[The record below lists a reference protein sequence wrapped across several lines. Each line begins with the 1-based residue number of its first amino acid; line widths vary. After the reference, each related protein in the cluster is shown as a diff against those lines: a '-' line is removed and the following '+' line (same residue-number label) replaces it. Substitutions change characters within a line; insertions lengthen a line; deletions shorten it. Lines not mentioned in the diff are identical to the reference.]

1 MWYCADF
8 GPDTGLLMRGDAPR
22 SIAVLE
28 SFHAPTPVGT
38 ATCVGWDA
46 GTLPLWRLK
55 VHGAE
60 LHGQWI
66 VVDRQFIPAS
76 E

>member
-1 MWYCADF
+1 MWYCAEV
-8 GPDTGLLMRGDAPR
+8 GPDTGLLMHGAAPR

-28 SFHAPTPVGT
+28 SFDAATPVGT
-38 ATCVGWDA
+38 ATRVGRDA
-46 GTLPLWRLK
+46 GNLALWRLT
-55 VHGAE
+55 VRGAQ

-66 VVDRQFIPAS
+66 VVDRLFIPA